1 MFCGIIKWL
10 LTNESKGVTMSVID
24 SFLNRQDEIEIKK
37 LNKIVDQI
45 EALES
50 EIQTLSDLDLSNK
63 TKEFRDRLDKG
74 ETLDDLLVEAF
85 AVAREATKRVLGMR
99 QYRVQLIGGIVL
111 HQGKIAEM
119 KTGEGKTLVAVA
131 PCYLNALI

>member
-1 MFCGIIKWL
+1 
-10 LTNESKGVTMSVID
+10 MSVID

-99 QYRVQLIGGIVL
+99 QYRVCLLYTSRCV
-111 HQGKIAEM
+111 
-119 KTGEGKTLVAVA
+119 
-131 PCYLNALI
+131 

>member
-50 EIQTLSDLDLSNK
+50 EIQTLSLEID
-63 TKEFRDRLDKG
+63 
-74 ETLDDLLVEAF
+74 
-85 AVAREATKRVLGMR
+85 
-99 QYRVQLIGGIVL
+99 
-111 HQGKIAEM
+111 
-119 KTGEGKTLVAVA
+119 
-131 PCYLNALI
+131 